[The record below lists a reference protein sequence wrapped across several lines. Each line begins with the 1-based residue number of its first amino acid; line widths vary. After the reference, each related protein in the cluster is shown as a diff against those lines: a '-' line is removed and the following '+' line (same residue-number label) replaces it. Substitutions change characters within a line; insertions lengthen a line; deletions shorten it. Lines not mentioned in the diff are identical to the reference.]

1 MEIQTTKEVMKRYA
15 TTEGNSSS
23 YIKKFNDQRWI
34 NLEELLKEIDDMI
47 ESVETAG
54 CENPIDEAY
63 YNALLNVKNAITSNK
78 N

>member
-15 TTEGNSSS
+15 TTEG

-34 NLEELLKEIDDMI
+34 NLEELLKEIDYMI
-47 ESVETAG
+47 ESVGTAG

-63 YNALLNVKNAITSNK
+63 YNALLNVKNAIISDSK
-78 N
+78 S